1 LRRRSLTIAWRMG
14 ACGLWSRKV
23 VCRCR
28 QACLCRSSMMENI
41 CFLIAEADIKKKSGL
56 MACRSSDRVFCQ
68 PASAMIAETGK
79 RLFMRH
85 ECRQREKTTQLK
97 FFLDN

>member
-1 LRRRSLTIAWRMG
+1 MLYATF
-14 ACGLWSRKV
+14 KT
-23 VCRCR
+23 
-28 QACLCRSSMMENI
+28 QEACLCRSLMMENI